1 MYHNNFLSL
10 FQVGVYIRKKAP
22 LAVDTAPTTPSSLGP
37 ETTSD
42 SWDSEKVSLQLL
54 PQNLELQSNEISKS
68 IPKCSKKKKISKTDK
83 STKES
88 DASELSDKKSTK
100 TDKQTST
107 EKDNQ
112 MSKETERK
120 LGPKFSFRLFRM
132 NGIFSGPNKEKK
144 SGNFT
149 S

>member
-1 MYHNNFLSL
+1 MYHNNLLSL
-10 FQVGVYIRKKAP
+10 FQVGVYTRKKASAP

-37 ETTSD
+37 EMTSD

-54 PQNLELQSNEISKS
+54 PQNPELQSNE
-68 IPKCSKKKKISKTDK
+68 ISKTDK

-88 DASELSDKKSTK
+88 DASESSDKKSTK
-100 TDKQTST
+100 TDKQTRT
-107 EKDNQ
+107 ETDKQ
-112 MSKETERK
+112 TSKETERK
-120 LGPKFSFRLFRM
+120 LGPKFSFRLFKM

-144 SGNFT
+144 SGNFA